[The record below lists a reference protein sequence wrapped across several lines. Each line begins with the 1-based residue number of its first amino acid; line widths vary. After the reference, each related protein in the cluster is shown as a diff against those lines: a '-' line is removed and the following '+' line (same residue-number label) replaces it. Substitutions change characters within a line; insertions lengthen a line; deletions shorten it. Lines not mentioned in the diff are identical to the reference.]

1 MPLHLREV
9 ATTPDSAINNAR
21 RLARQIATKEFGAAE
36 FGGLQTRGGEF
47 GFGDLRPTH
56 MRVPLAYGFIT
67 AFGRWTHPLLVAL
80 GALANWYNGRVHT
93 DSILLLYGLFNNTAN
108 PTIQEVFQRFGGE
121 DLPMINMNYMNG
133 QWEPQSYF
141 EMGYV
146 ISPKQ
151 GIQAQLVATGATAA
165 LTEEIGYIGEVLA
178 RRAYLIV
185 QSAPAP

>member
-9 ATTPDSAINNAR
+9 ATTPDAAINRAR
-21 RLARQIATKEFGAAE
+21 SLARQIASQEFGAAQ

-56 MRVPLAYGFIT
+56 MRVPLAYAYAT
-67 AFGRWTHPLLVAL
+67 SFGRWTHPLLTGA
-80 GALANWYNGRVHT
+80 ALANWYNSRVHA
-93 DSILLLYGLFNNTAN
+93 DAILLLYGIFNHTAN

-121 DLPMINMNYMNG
+121 DIPLVHLNYLNG

-146 ISPKQ
+146 VSPKQ
-151 GIQAQLVATGATAA
+151 GIVGQLDATGATAA
-165 LTEEIGYIGEVLA
+165 LTEEIGYIGEVLG
-178 RRAYLIV
+178 RRAYLII
-185 QSAPAP
+185 QSAPNPA

>member
-21 RLARQIATKEFGAAE
+21 RLARQIASKEFGAAE

-56 MRVPLAYGFIT
+56 MRVPVGYAYAT
-67 AFGRWTHPLLVAL
+67 SFGRWSHPVLTGA
-80 GALANWYNGRVHT
+80 ALANWYNTRVHT
-93 DSILLLYGLFNNTAN
+93 DAILLLYGLFNNTAN

-121 DLPMINMNYMNG
+121 DIPLIHLNYLNG

-141 EMGYV
+141 EMGFV

-151 GIQAQLVATGATAA
+151 PIVGQLDATGNTVA

-185 QSAPAP
+185 QSSPAP